1 MSNKTKDNKVADTI
15 GAVVILGLGLLCLAF
30 PPLTVLFA
38 AIMIVGIAVDPY
50 GDGNRNADTLATD
63 RKYKK

>member
-1 MSNKTKDNKVADTI
+1 MSNKTKDNKADDTI

-50 GDGNRNADTLATD
+50 GEGNLNANTLATD
-63 RKYKK
+63 REYKK